1 MLRVSN
7 LLYCRCLSTW
17 IGALWNRVCVFMYDC
32 AYARDHVY
40 HTRMLY
46 LNIICALHMYVI
58 MLCKC
63 LFHVHAHLYV
73 YARADARARVLVRV
87 CVCVCVDSLR
97 GSSVEIG
104 TMQRRLAPAQGW
116 DAHIEKCEHVFQ
128 SPSIWQHL
136 LQRPL
141 GWPLRQ
147 QQMCVCVC
155 PFRQTF
161 ALQSFSRNDLV
172 LWKPIC
178 PRVLLLWTSV
188 FFFTHTLYM
197 SMSISISIS
206 LFLSISLSLYIYI
219 SIYLSIYLPIYLY
232 FHIYLP
238 LPHCLSLSLY
248 M

>member
-1 MLRVSN
+1 MWLCCANACSMSTRIFTCMRV
-7 LLYCRCLSTW
+7 
-17 IGALWNRVCVFMYDC
+17 
-32 AYARDHVY
+32 
-40 HTRMLY
+40 RM
-46 LNIICALHMYVI
+46 
-58 MLCKC
+58 
-63 LFHVHAHLYV
+63 
-73 YARADARARVLVRV
+73 RARECSCE

-188 FFFTHTLYM
+188 FFFTHTHCICLCRYQSQYLY
-197 SMSISISIS
+197 
-206 LFLSISLSLYIYI
+206 FYPSLSLSIY
-219 SIYLSIYLPIYLY
+219 IYLSIYLYIYLS
-232 FHIYLP
+232 IYISIFISLS
-238 LPHCLSLSLY
+238 LTVSLSLSLY